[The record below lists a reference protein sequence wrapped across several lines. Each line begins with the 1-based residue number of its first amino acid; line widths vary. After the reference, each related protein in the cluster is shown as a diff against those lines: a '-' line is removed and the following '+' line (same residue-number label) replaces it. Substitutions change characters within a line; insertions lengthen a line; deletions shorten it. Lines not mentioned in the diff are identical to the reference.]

1 MYEFYMIIL
10 QPFLK
15 FLYTRAA
22 HLLELRRSGLK
33 DISKTTDLKN
43 IHDALE
49 ILINE
54 ISIRGDDKNRLL
66 KKKTIAML
74 IVAKK
79 IMRKPQHEISV
90 LASSL

>member
-1 MYEFYMIIL
+1 MRIFQL
-10 QPFLK
+10 FQK

-49 ILINE
+49 ILIKE
-54 ISIRGDDKNRLL
+54 ISIRGDDQNQLL

-74 IVAKK
+74 VVAKK
-79 IMRKPQHEISV
+79 SCANHSMKFRF
-90 LASSL
+90 